1 MPKFSLDR
9 RQFAL
14 GAAAAATAALIHPG
28 EALAQTA
35 SGSITELD
43 KKTRDAM
50 AKLSPAA
57 RAEVE
62 AKVTNIFRKYGERL
76 NEEQRA
82 DIRRIMAESQEGLE
96 KMRAFALE
104 NGDQPA
110 DAFRAYHSE
119 AQTRSSSTQSS
130 SIKSSSIKPREQ
142 KK

>member
-1 MPKFSLDR
+1 MPEFSLDR
-9 RQFAL
+9 RQFTL
-14 GAAAAATAALIHPG
+14 GVAAAATAALIHPS

-35 SGSITELD
+35 SGTVAELD

-76 NEEQRA
+76 NEEQKA
-82 DIRRIMAESQEGLE
+82 DIRRIVAESQEGFE

-119 AQTRSSSTQSS
+119 NQTNSSTQSS